1 MENKRSWCLVKILSS
16 LLILLF
22 GVKAFIVDY
31 GKDCVQGFKFFTMC
45 YNVVAIIQIIINIL
59 LIIYLPHKIFQINY
73 EMHRRYYINYSNK
86 QTKMLYII
94 FNQSKNNYISLCH
107 INHSF

>member
-31 GKDCVQGFKFFTMC
+31 GKDCVQGFKFFKTIF
-45 YNVVAIIQIIINIL
+45 AIIYKENL
-59 LIIYLPHKIFQINY
+59 
-73 EMHRRYYINYSNK
+73 
-86 QTKMLYII
+86 
-94 FNQSKNNYISLCH
+94 
-107 INHSF
+107 